1 MNATEKLELQVAE
14 NQDGSAVVQL
24 PPGEVVDDTPQDEQ
38 QDTQQ
43 DEPEQSATH
52 DQDIDPDREA
62 IRQARRE
69 ERQLKK
75 QLHKER
81 ARESNHL
88 ISALRKQNQELAER
102 LSLVEKRTSG
112 AELARVDKA
121 IEDAG
126 VQVEYAKLKM
136 ADAMNSRDGAAHAKA
151 QEAWFEARRKLE
163 SLQAMRDATAKQAQQ
178 PQQSLPDPTV
188 KEMAT
193 RWMERNPWYD
203 PQGTNIES
211 TIAQKI
217 DHQLHSEGFDPNSE
231 EYWEELDER
240 VKKYVPQSQNS
251 GYNARTSQPERR
263 RSTMTSSGRDSMPT
277 QKPGEF
283 ILSPERVAAM
293 KEAGLW
299 DNPKLR
305 QNAIDKYRT
314 WDRQN
319 RNTRS

>member
-1 MNATEKLELQVAE
+1 
-14 NQDGSAVVQL
+14 
-24 PPGEVVDDTPQDEQ
+24 
-38 QDTQQ
+38 
-43 DEPEQSATH
+43 
-52 DQDIDPDREA
+52 
-62 IRQARRE
+62 
-69 ERQLKK
+69 
-75 QLHKER
+75 
-81 ARESNHL
+81 
-88 ISALRKQNQELAER
+88 
-102 LSLVEKRTSG
+102 
-112 AELARVDKA
+112 
-121 IEDAG
+121 
-126 VQVEYAKLKM
+126 
-136 ADAMNSRDGAAHAKA
+136 
-151 QEAWFEARRKLE
+151 
-163 SLQAMRDATAKQAQQ
+163 
-178 PQQSLPDPTV
+178 
-188 KEMAT
+188 
-193 RWMERNPWYD
+193 MERNPWYD

-217 DHQLHSEGFDPNSE
+217 DHQLHSEGFDPTSE